1 MAASSSSTSRKPP
14 SCTGSKP
21 IKKPSGSLASL
32 FPTDVAIARPSIAR
46 HCKPDQTTLVVMILK
61 NISEAKAELSSLI
74 ESVSKGEEVLIGKAG
89 VPVARLV
96 ATAER
101 VPGRLAGKITIADD
115 FDTLPD
121 DVADAFG
128 MR

>member
-1 MAASSSSTSRKPP
+1 
-14 SCTGSKP
+14 
-21 IKKPSGSLASL
+21 
-32 FPTDVAIARPSIAR
+32 
-46 HCKPDQTTLVVMILK
+46 MILK

-74 ESVSKGEEVLIGKAG
+74 EAVSKGEEVLIGKAG
-89 VPVARLV
+89 APVARLV
-96 ATAER
+96 AYRGATAER